1 MIGQDPRNCPYPQ
14 NPSAI
19 QIKLSRRFLVYFSA
33 VVVPLESQKVSQ
45 HAVVCRTVTEE
56 LYAFE
61 MIASARACFITQ
73 RVIRARKGEGV
84 RQERKNQEQC
94 PQSHLRWTQ
103 ASVQWLDASNCTAG
117 LASRV
122 AWQPLAAALACSTT
136 SVFGRNQSSTVLSL
150 SETTTKWRGAG
161 RRCCAAWC
169 SASPASTCLHLCR
182 VRAAAVRPE

>member
-1 MIGQDPRNCPYPQ
+1 MPIMIGQDPRNCPYPQ

-122 AWQPLAAALACSTT
+122 AWQPLQLPWRAQLLPFLA
-136 SVFGRNQSSTVLSL
+136 
-150 SETTTKWRGAG
+150 ETRVQPFFHFQRPRQNGEEQDAGAVQRGALPHQ
-161 RRCCAAWC
+161 RLPACICAG
-169 SASPASTCLHLCR
+169 
-182 VRAAAVRPE
+182 

>member
-1 MIGQDPRNCPYPQ
+1 MPIMIGQDPRNCPYPQ

-56 LYAFE
+56 FYAFE

-122 AWQPLAAALACSTT
+122 AWQPLQLPWRAQLLPFLA
-136 SVFGRNQSSTVLSL
+136 
-150 SETTTKWRGAG
+150 ET
-161 RRCCAAWC
+161 
-169 SASPASTCLHLCR
+169 R
-182 VRAAAVRPE
+182 VQPFFHFH

>member
-1 MIGQDPRNCPYPQ
+1 MPIMIGQDPRNCPYPQ

-56 LYAFE
+56 FYAFE

-84 RQERKNQEQC
+84 RQEGKSQEQC
-94 PQSHLRWTQ
+94 SHEV
-103 ASVQWLDASNCTAG
+103 VQVSAVFMSAEDQVPRIRCLPVFAYRYTKQYCLYADWRERG
-117 LASRV
+117 FMSRD
-122 AWQPLAAALACSTT
+122 
-136 SVFGRNQSSTVLSL
+136 
-150 SETTTKWRGAG
+150 
-161 RRCCAAWC
+161 
-169 SASPASTCLHLCR
+169 
-182 VRAAAVRPE
+182 